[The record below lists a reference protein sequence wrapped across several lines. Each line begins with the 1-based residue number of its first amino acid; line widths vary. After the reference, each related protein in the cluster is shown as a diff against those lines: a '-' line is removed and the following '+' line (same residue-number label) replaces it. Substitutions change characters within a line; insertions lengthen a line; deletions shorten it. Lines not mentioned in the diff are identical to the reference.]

1 MGILVNIVAAEE
13 DEVASVGESMEPLG
27 EWSGI
32 VRNDLDTANF
42 VMLHCL
48 LTGDELDLAIGY
60 YEPVYVSQESGTMV
74 LRLADEAVEK
84 LAGYDDEA
92 LELVAEEL
100 VATEEFELG
109 AWDQDE
115 VLALLADLAALAR
128 LAESQGQALWVWMH
142 PLAD

>member
-1 MGILVNIVAAEE
+1 
-13 DEVASVGESMEPLG
+13 
-27 EWSGI
+27 
-32 VRNDLDTANF
+32 
-42 VMLHCL
+42 
-48 LTGDELDLAIGY
+48 
-60 YEPVYVSQESGTMV
+60 MV